1 MAEGTPLLR
10 EHAVK
15 SCIEGSNPSL
25 TAIAPASVAQL
36 DRVLGYEPSGQRFE
50 SSRMHHFQDNLS
62 PQFCASVAQLDRVLG
77 YEPSGQRFESSRMHH
92 HYPTGPEIRARFVFP
107 LPILLLMTNLSLP
120 SCEALPSFL
129 LWLFY
134 SSLMWLY

>member
-50 SSRMHHFQDNLS
+50 SSRMHH
-62 PQFCASVAQLDRVLG
+62 
-77 YEPSGQRFESSRMHH
+77 
-92 HYPTGPEIRARFVFP
+92 HYPTGPEIRARFAFP
-107 LPILLLMTNLSLP
+107 AASSGIDDQPFF
-120 SCEALPSFL
+120 AFL
-129 LWLFY
+129 
-134 SSLMWLY
+134 